1 MFKGTIQIR
10 RFLVLWT
17 IDSAIGLALRTR
29 LYKTD
34 FYKWSLPN
42 LAFSESFPLAEHGG
56 IAQVDERFYC
66 YWGAPDGW
74 MKFLRSEFNVRDTA
88 IWLVACCNLCYDNLM
103 LLSVDGGGYNFQ
115 AQKWQERP
123 GISFLGGWRFEP
135 AKVLLCVSISS
146 LPLPCPGGFNDPAT
160 ADVLLRLLLDP
171 EPDSFSGDGG
181 GGDSALSLDLH
192 LHSAALRR
200 SRYFDALLS
209 GRWAASPSDHLTYR
223 VSSSAAAAAV
233 RRRRRPFDAYV
244 AVLRLLHTLDF
255 SGGIPSASD
264 AIEMLR
270 VSLELVCDECA
281 RACVRFLEAVPWT
294 EEEEDEV
301 LSIAPFLP
309 SDDSRDLLARISS
322 PAGHRCS
329 AASEDML
336 RGLISSAIHSH
347 PSVATIKAFVA
358 KLLRE
363 HSSRDSVRRVLDGA
377 FLASLDTVKELM
389 GKYASPDLRVSG
401 DNDEREAIQRLNL
414 HAAVV
419 NTKHLY
425 WLIERMIELRLAD
438 SAVDEWADQVA
449 LAADLQKTLR
459 DDAWKNIAPGLPLLV
474 TRCTFRLANAVA
486 SGSTLAPRQ
495 VRMKL
500 VKSWLPVLNVCRD
513 IIPPI
518 PSGHKSVFQ
527 ELEETFLQIISTLP
541 VSDAQELLQQCLTF
555 STRNIDDCQHLI
567 AAFKTWFR
575 RADRTPP
582 ELNDSK

>member
-1 MFKGTIQIR
+1 
-10 RFLVLWT
+10 
-17 IDSAIGLALRTR
+17 
-29 LYKTD
+29 
-34 FYKWSLPN
+34 
-42 LAFSESFPLAEHGG
+42 
-56 IAQVDERFYC
+56 
-66 YWGAPDGW
+66 
-74 MKFLRSEFNVRDTA
+74 
-88 IWLVACCNLCYDNLM
+88 
-103 LLSVDGGGYNFQ
+103 
-115 AQKWQERP
+115 
-123 GISFLGGWRFEP
+123 
-135 AKVLLCVSISS
+135 
-146 LPLPCPGGFNDPAT
+146 
-160 ADVLLRLLLDP
+160 
-171 EPDSFSGDGG
+171 
-181 GGDSALSLDLH
+181 
-192 LHSAALRR
+192 
-200 SRYFDALLS
+200 
-209 GRWAASPSDHLTYR
+209 
-223 VSSSAAAAAV
+223 
-233 RRRRRPFDAYV
+233 
-244 AVLRLLHTLDF
+244 
-255 SGGIPSASD
+255 
-264 AIEMLR
+264 
-270 VSLELVCDECA
+270 
-281 RACVRFLEAVPWT
+281 
-294 EEEEDEV
+294 
-301 LSIAPFLP
+301 
-309 SDDSRDLLARISS
+309 
-322 PAGHRCS
+322 
-329 AASEDML
+329 ML

-438 SAVDEWADQVA
+438 SSVHEWADQVA

-582 ELNDSK
+582 GT